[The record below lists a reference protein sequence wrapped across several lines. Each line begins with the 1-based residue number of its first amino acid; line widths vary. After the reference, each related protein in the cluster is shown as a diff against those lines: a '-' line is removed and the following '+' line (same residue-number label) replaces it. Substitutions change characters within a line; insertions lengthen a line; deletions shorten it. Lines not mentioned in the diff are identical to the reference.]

1 MRFTKIRP
9 DTFERLQLNA
19 GILIG
24 DTPEH
29 YLKNSEGTQEDGNG
43 KKHVFDS
50 AKALMDSTWND
61 VLGST
66 TGGVTFEATPTFTDF
81 GEDIDNCPKNMKELK
96 RVDSWDV
103 TFSGSFV
110 MLDPSLA
117 ARLMGSAQIAE
128 SVDDTGDEEDEDP
141 EQKIEKGVR
150 VRPLDL
156 DQSAFFNLW
165 WIGDYGS
172 DNADDTGG
180 YLVLHMWNAL
190 STGGFHFT
198 SADNEK
204 GTFDFEFTG
213 HYDMDHQERIPFD
226 LYIGSHDID
235 DPDPEASGNASSSA
249 TRSALKAAQTG
260 SKSIDGAGDI
270 IDALVQADSESET
283 KEGAAS
289 AAAVEINSEPVI
301 SRRGRR

>member
-29 YLKNSEGTQEDGNG
+29 YLKNNQDDDSTT
-43 KKHVFDS
+43 KAHVFDS

-96 RVDSWDV
+96 RIDSWDV
-103 TFSGSFV
+103 TMSGSFV
-110 MLDPSLA
+110 MVDPSLVS
-117 ARLMGSAQIAE
+117 RLMGTAAIL
-128 SVDDTGDEEDEDP
+128 TEEDASE
-141 EQKIEKGVR
+141 EEKPDINHKGAR
-150 VRPLDL
+150 IRPLDL

-172 DNADDTGG
+172 DNSDESGG
-180 YLVLHMWNAL
+180 YLVIHLWNAL

-213 HYDMDHQERIPFD
+213 HYDMDNQDRIPFD
-226 LYIGSHDID
+226 VYIGSGDID
-235 DPDPEASGNASSSA
+235 DPDPEASGSSSTSA
-249 TRSALKAAQTG
+249 AASALRAAQTG

-270 IDALVQADSESET
+270 IDALVQADNESEAGEET
-283 KEGAAS
+283 
-289 AAAVEINSEPVI
+289 AVVESSSEPVI

>member
-24 DTPEH
+24 DTPKH
-29 YLKNSEGTQEDGNG
+29 YLKDGESQEDDG
-43 KKHVFDS
+43 KHIFDS
-50 AKALMDSTWND
+50 AKDLMNSTWND

-117 ARLMGSAQIAE
+117 GRLMGSAQIAE
-128 SVDDTGDEEDEDP
+128 SVADTDDMDDEDP
-141 EQKIEKGVR
+141 GQTIEKGVR
-150 VRPLDL
+150 VRPLNL

-172 DNADDTGG
+172 DNDDETGG

-190 STGGFHFT
+190 STGGFHFK

-213 HYDMDHQERIPFD
+213 HYDMDKQDRIPFD
-226 LYIGSHDID
+226 LYIGSHSIA
-235 DPDPEASGNASSSA
+235 DPDPEASGAASKVTRISSA
-249 TRSALKAAQTG
+249 VKAAQTG
-260 SKSIDGAGDI
+260 SNSIDGAGEI
-270 IDALVQADSESET
+270 IDALVQADNESE
-283 KEGAAS
+283 AS
-289 AAAVEINSEPVI
+289 EEDT
-301 SRRGRR
+301 

>member
-24 DTPEH
+24 DTPAH
-29 YLKNSEGTQEDGNG
+29 YLKNDQEQDGNG

-103 TFSGSFV
+103 TMSGSFV
-110 MLDPSLA
+110 MVDPSLVS
-117 ARLMGSAQIAE
+117 RLMGTAE
-128 SVDDTGDEEDEDP
+128 ILTEEEAS
-141 EQKIEKGVR
+141 EEEKPNIDHKGAR
-150 VRPLDL
+150 IRPLDL

-172 DNADDTGG
+172 DNSEESGG
-180 YLVLHMWNAL
+180 YLVIHLWNAL

-213 HYDMDHQERIPFD
+213 HYDMDNQERIPFD
-226 LYIGSHDID
+226 VYIGSGDID
-235 DPDPEASGNASSSA
+235 DPDPDASGSSSSSTTA
-249 TRSALKAAQTG
+249 SALRAAQTG
-260 SKSIDGAGDI
+260 SKGIDGAGDI
-270 IDALVQADSESET
+270 IDALVQADNESEAGEET
-283 KEGAAS
+283 
-289 AAAVEINSEPVI
+289 AAVESSSEPVI
-301 SRRGRR
+301 SRRNRR